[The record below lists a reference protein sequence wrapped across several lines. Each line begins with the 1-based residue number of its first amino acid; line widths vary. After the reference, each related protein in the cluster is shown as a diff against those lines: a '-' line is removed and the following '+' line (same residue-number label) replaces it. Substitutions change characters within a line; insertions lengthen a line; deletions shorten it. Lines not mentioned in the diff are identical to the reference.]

1 MWCKFKVNSYI
12 GYISPCGFVQYTSKG
27 GLPSRSL
34 ETNICAVCGQQLVLR
49 SDEDEDDE
57 PEKTHKL
64 TCGHLYP
71 YLLY

>member
-1 MWCKFKVNSYI
+1 M
-12 GYISPCGFVQYTSKG
+12 
-27 GLPSRSL
+27 
-34 ETNICAVCGQQLVLR
+34 LR

-71 YLLY
+71 YLLYKKIF